1 MSETAGL
8 RGVVVGHG
16 DVAAALVH
24 AAEEISG
31 IRGALAAVSNSG
43 LDRATLEQR
52 VLDAVGDG
60 PAVIFT
66 DLPSGSC
73 LFAAMR
79 QLPSRPAVRVVTG
92 VNLVMLLE
100 FLFHRERTP
109 EEGARTAAECGVRG
123 IGAR

>member
-1 MSETAGL
+1 MSEGV
-8 RGVVVGHG
+8 RGVVVSHG
-16 DVAAALVH
+16 GVAAALIA

-31 IRGALAAVSNSG
+31 IRGALTAVSNSG
-43 LDRATLEQR
+43 MSREVLEQA
-52 VLDAVGDG
+52 VLQAVDG
-60 PAVIFT
+60 QPAVIFV

-79 QLPSRPAVRVVTG
+79 HLPAHPDLRVVTG

-100 FLFHRERTP
+100 FLFHRERSP
-109 EEGARTAAECGVRG
+109 DEVARRAADSGVKG

>member
-1 MSETAGL
+1 MSQPL

-16 DVAAALVH
+16 GVAAALVS
-24 AAEEISG
+24 AAEEITG
-31 IRGALAAVSNSG
+31 VRGALVAVSNTG
-43 LDRATLEQR
+43 LDRTALEQR
-52 VLDAVGDG
+52 VLEAVSQQ

-79 QLPSRPAVRVVTG
+79 TRPERANLRVVTG

-100 FLFHRERTP
+100 FLLHPERDP
-109 EEGARTAAECGVRG
+109 EQLARRAAESGVKG
-123 IGAR
+123 IGTR

>member
-1 MSETAGL
+1 MSDPL
-8 RGVVVGHG
+8 RGVVVAHG
-16 DVAAALVH
+16 DVARALVG

-31 IRGALAAVSNSG
+31 LRGALSAVSNSG
-43 LDRATLEQR
+43 LGRAELEQR
-52 VLDAVGDG
+52 VMEAVDG
-60 PAVIFT
+60 HPAIVFV

-79 QLPSRPAVRVVTG
+79 RVAALPVVRVVTG

-100 FLFHRERTP
+100 FLFHRGEPIDEVVR
-109 EEGARTAAECGVRG
+109 RTAESGAKG

>member
-1 MSETAGL
+1 MTAAGGL

-16 DVAAALVH
+16 GIAAALVD

-31 IRGALAAVSNSG
+31 IRGVLVPVSNSG
-43 LDRATLEQR
+43 LGKEALEQR
-52 VLDAVGDG
+52 VLQALDG
-60 PAVIFT
+60 QPAVVFV

-79 QLPSRPAVRVVTG
+79 QLPGRPDVRVVTG
-92 VNLVMLLE
+92 VNLIMLLD
-100 FLFHRERTP
+100 FLFHREESP
-109 EEGARTAAECGVRG
+109 EAAAQRAAASGAKG

>member
-1 MSETAGL
+1 MSEGL

-16 DVAAALVH
+16 GVAAALVA

-31 IRGALAAVSNSG
+31 VRGVLVAVSNSG
-43 LDRATLEQR
+43 LDKAGLEAR
-52 VLDAVGDG
+52 VLEAVGG
-60 PAVIFT
+60 VPAIIFV

-79 QLPSRPAVRVVTG
+79 QLPSHPELRVVTG

-100 FLFHRERTP
+100 FLFHRERTLD
-109 EEGARTAAECGVRG
+109 EVARRAAESGARG

>member
-1 MSETAGL
+1 MSEGL

-16 DVAAALVH
+16 GVAAALVA

-31 IRGALAAVSNSG
+31 IRGALLAVSNSG
-43 LDRATLEQR
+43 LDREALERR
-52 VLDAVGDG
+52 VLEAVAGQ
-60 PAVIFT
+60 PSIIFV

-79 QLPSRPAVRVVTG
+79 QLPSRPDVRVVTG

-100 FLFHRERTP
+100 FLFQRERSAD
-109 EEGARTAAECGVRG
+109 EVARRAADSGVKG

>member
-1 MSETAGL
+1 MSEGV
-8 RGVVVGHG
+8 RGVVVSHG
-16 DVAAALVH
+16 GVAAALIA

-31 IRGALAAVSNSG
+31 IRGVLTAVSNSG
-43 LDRATLEQR
+43 LGKEALEQA
-52 VLDAVGDG
+52 VLQAVDG
-60 PAVIFT
+60 QPVVIFV

-79 QLPSRPAVRVVTG
+79 QLPTHPELRVVTG

-100 FLFHRERTP
+100 FLFHRERSP
-109 EEGARTAAECGVRG
+109 DEVAKRAAESGARG